1 MIRLNLLP
9 KTLRKRVEPGW
20 WRLTAIIF
28 PLVIFAIIALIHMGT
43 MVKIKQLENE
53 RSQLQAEVAVLQPF
67 IKRQRE
73 LNRRKAELE
82 QIIQVDQEIKAN
94 FVAWSD
100 SIAKFINQIPRR
112 DGRFEV
118 FLRSI
123 NTKLV
128 PPETRARLIEQ
139 GLYDRKPVALEFTL
153 QGEAKDDEALI
164 RFVKAFESSPD
175 FGINFEQGSR
185 TEDGGYTFTATVG
198 VVENNAATE
207 KGVEANAR

>member
-1 MIRLNLLP
+1 LIKLNLLP

-28 PLVIFAIIALIHMGT
+28 PLVIFGIIALIHVST
-43 MVKIKQLENE
+43 LSRISQLESE
-53 RSQLQAEVAVLQPF
+53 RNQLQAEVAVLQPY

-73 LNRRKAELE
+73 LKQRKAELE
-82 QIIQVDQEIKAN
+82 QIIRVDQEIKAN

-100 SIAKFINQIPRR
+100 NIAKFINQIPRR

-128 PPETRARLIEQ
+128 PPDTRARLAEQ
-139 GLYDRKPVALEFTL
+139 GMYDRKKIAVEFTV
-153 QGEAKDDEALI
+153 QGEARSADALV
-164 RFVKAFESSPD
+164 RFVKAFEDSPD
-175 FGINFEQGSR
+175 FGINFQQGSR
-185 TEDGGYTFTATVG
+185 TEDGGYTFTATIG
-198 VVENNAATE
+198 LTEQGAAGE
-207 KGVEANAR
+207 GGEANAR

>member
-1 MIRLNLLP
+1 MIKLNLLP

-28 PLVIFAIIALIHMGT
+28 PLVIFGIIALIHVST
-43 MVKIKQLENE
+43 LSRISQLESE
-53 RSQLQAEVAVLQPF
+53 RNQLQAEVAVLQPY

-73 LNRRKAELE
+73 LKQRKAELE
-82 QIIQVDQEIKAN
+82 QIIRVDQEIKAN

-100 SIAKFINQIPRR
+100 NIAKFINQIPRR

-128 PPETRARLIEQ
+128 PPDTRARLAEQ
-139 GLYDRKPVALEFTL
+139 GMYDRKKIAVEFTV
-153 QGEAKDDEALI
+153 QGEARSADALV
-164 RFVKAFESSPD
+164 RFVKAFEDSPD
-175 FGINFEQGSR
+175 FGINFQQGSR
-185 TEDGGYTFTATVG
+185 TEDGGYTFTATIG
-198 VVENNAATE
+198 LTEQGAAGE
-207 KGVEANAR
+207 GGEANAR